1 MSEGKKRGAREER
14 GAQDFGGLSGEA
26 RGILDFSQ
34 PNSWNRLTEWT
45 EVLDREQKFRWYS
58 HGEVFEFGC
67 YRGKSKFYGCYIGN
81 FLIEI

>member
-1 MSEGKKRGAREER
+1 MSEGEKQRRTGFCWTEWGGKGY
-14 GAQDFGGLSGEA
+14 FGLFT
-26 RGILDFSQ
+26 LHSQ
-34 PNSWNRLTEWT
+34 PNSRYKLTEWT

-67 YRGKSKFYGCYIGN
+67 YRGKSKFYGCYIEN

>member
-1 MSEGKKRGAREER
+1 MGFWWTEWGGKEY
-14 GAQDFGGLSGEA
+14 FSLFT
-26 RGILDFSQ
+26 LDSQ
-34 PNSWNRLTEWT
+34 PNSWKRLTEWT

-81 FLIEI
+81 FLKIIGAVV